1 MRTQKMTD
9 DLQIAKDLQS
19 TTDDIEAYLETN
31 GRYLSEHTLDF
42 LEATVEELC
51 ESIANV
57 LRKE

>member
-1 MRTQKMTD
+1 MTD